1 MTLLVV
7 VVVTGGSVTTGSGMV
22 KLPMGGNKEPKLLI
36 APKGLWK
43 DQSEWVN
50 TVAQGIRFR
59 SYTYAVSGT
68 CSGHANRL

>member
-1 MTLLVV
+1 MVDSLVSSRAVGVVPRFGLGELSVTLVV

-43 DQSEWVN
+43 DRSEWVN
-50 TVAQGIRFR
+50 I
-59 SYTYAVSGT
+59 
-68 CSGHANRL
+68 